1 MKASVQ
7 QKDKKKMQPILLY
20 RENNNAKILDK
31 CNSITKNTLF

>member
-20 RENNNAKILDK
+20 GENNNVKILVFYFK
-31 CNSITKNTLF
+31 ECFPLSN